1 MEFYRNKRKTV
12 NLILICTGVLLILVV
27 LFLYSIGLFTNI
39 LSTKLAAISGVFGII
54 LAIVIINKL
63 ISLKD
68 TSPQII
74 LSNEGIIAKVTAVSK
89 AAGLIYWKDIIDIS
103 LEKVGGDTLV
113 TLTVDKPEHY
123 IPTIKKKLSAMVV
136 NGIEDANG
144 HLPINL
150 TASEL
155 NLDAQELYNV
165 ITSFKKE
172 LDSQKQTIV

>member
-12 NLILICTGVLLILVV
+12 NLILICTGVLLVLVV
-27 LFLYSIGLFTNI
+27 IFLYSIGLFTNT
-39 LSTKLAAISGVFGII
+39 LSAKLAAITGVFSLI
-54 LAIVIINKL
+54 LAIVIVNKL
-63 ISLKD
+63 LSLRD
-68 TSPQII
+68 TSPLII

-89 AAGLIYWKDIIDIS
+89 AAGLIFWKDIIDIS

-113 TLTVDKPEHY
+113 TLTVDKPDHY
-123 IPTIKKKLSAMVV
+123 IPIIKKKLSAMVV

-144 HLPINL
+144 NLPINL

-155 NLDAQELYNV
+155 NFDAQELFTV

-172 LDSQKQTIV
+172 VDSPKQVKV